1 MCADVEDL
9 LAKKPDCEAK
19 TEVFFGTA
27 KDAIALFPTKVTVAV
42 ATVLCTAGVDKT
54 AVTIR
59 SVPGLRGD
67 DHRIEVV
74 GDEVRAV
81 VDIHSR
87 TNAISGWSVVAL
99 LRNLVSPIVS

>member
-1 MCADVEDL
+1 M

-27 KDAIALFPTKVTVAV
+27 KDAIAPFPTKGTVAV

-54 AVTIR
+54 AVTMH
-59 SVPGLRGD
+59 SVPGFEGD

-87 TNAISGWSVVAL
+87 TSVIAGWSVVAL
-99 LRNLVSPIVS
+99 LRNLASPIVS